1 MNMEL
6 WLNTFCFCRITSFCF
21 SYRFSGRSVPT
32 MAKITFGLGL
42 SITVADKIDLPPM
55 TTNGEVV
62 AYAATQLV
70 IGLSLAKII
79 EMLLNV
85 PKMAGHIIDF
95 DIGFSQSSL
104 FDVNSGTQSTLI
116 ATIFDMFS
124 LLYLCLL
131 VELIISLQQF

>member
-1 MNMEL
+1 
-6 WLNTFCFCRITSFCF
+6 
-21 SYRFSGRSVPT
+21 
-32 MAKITFGLGL
+32 
-42 SITVADKIDLPPM
+42 
-55 TTNGEVV
+55 
-62 AYAATQLV
+62 
-70 IGLSLAKII
+70 
-79 EMLLNV
+79 MLLNV